1 MRKNIRLLSEGV
13 RAVQSELLPTEENFD
28 ATLGGMGKLIYTIC
42 SKRVEAGLPMHTA
55 QDALRHL
62 TAATMKI
69 GEARA
74 DIVLA
79 HACLA
84 DDATALIPEVAW
96 GDGSACP
103 PAQGTLAGAIG
114 LRSVA

>member
-1 MRKNIRLLSEGV
+1 MRKDLRMLMETA
-13 RAVQSELLPTEENFD
+13 RAVQCELLPTEQSFD
-28 ATLGGMGKLIYTIC
+28 EALGGMGKLIHTIC

-79 HACLA
+79 HASLA
-84 DDATALIPEVAW
+84 QQASSLLPETGW

-103 PAQGTLAGAIG
+103 PAQAVLSASAG